1 MPVDPKDAHDRA
13 ENRFEGSLPKR
24 GYWSIRR
31 IAVALLVVGLFVIAG
46 LLAVN

>member
-13 ENRFEGSLPKR
+13 ENRFEKSLPRR

-31 IAVALLVVGLFVIAG
+31 VVVALLVVGLIVVAG
-46 LLAVN
+46 LLAFN